1 MVDTSALPQ
10 ERASL
15 DKEIRKSNVILLIY
29 ADHYSY
35 ERIALF
41 WLPHFRSLGVNVPVV
56 LCANKSDLVFNVT
69 TEQIVEDEM
78 LPVMAEFKEIDS
90 CIRTSARDHHNINE
104 AFFLCQKAVT
114 DPIAPLFDSKES
126 NLKPACISALERIF
140 HLCDHDQDGLLSD
153 DEIQGFQIKCFGKA
167 LTPSDLENIKI
178 TISKSSTE
186 AIAGGG
192 ITGSG
197 FVILNKL
204 FAEKGRH
211 ETIWLIL
218 RTFHYSNSLSLEPR
232 YLSPKFD
239 IPLSCSAELSPA
251 GYRFFVDLFLLHDKD
266 NDGGLS
272 QTELTSLFAPTP
284 GLPQSWSDDSDDF
297 PSSTIRNEADHIT
310 LQGWLAQWSMTTFF
324 SPKTTL
330 AYLAY
335 LGYDPPDHNTTSA
348 LHLTKAR
355 RRTLRSRKRPA
366 KTERNV
372 LLAYLLGPPASG
384 KSSLLDAFLSR
395 PFSQTYH
402 PTIKPR
408 TAVNAVELPGGKQCT
423 LILSELGELEPAIL
437 KNSSKLSAADLI
449 VYAYDSSDPDSFAY
463 IPSLHAQHPHMA
475 DMPTLYIALKADM
488 DKSTQRGEVQPEEYT
503 TSLGLGKPLHVSV
516 TWGSISEVFVGIAE
530 AALWPVNALPV
541 GAEKEEDAGDWVR
554 WWLAGGAL
562 IAVAGTAMGIWRRLG
577 RD

>member
-1 MVDTSALPQ
+1 M
-10 ERASL
+10 
-15 DKEIRKSNVILLIY
+15 ILLIY

-56 LCANKSDLVFNVT
+56 LCANKSDLVSNVT
-69 TEQIVEDEM
+69 TEQIIEDEM

-126 NLKPACISALERIF
+126 NLKPACISALRRVF
-140 HLCDHDQDGLLSD
+140 HLCDHDHDGLLSD
-153 DEIQGFQIKCFGKA
+153 DEIQDFQDKCFGRV
-167 LTPSDLENIKI
+167 LSPSDLENIKN
-178 TISKSSTE
+178 TISKSCPEAVTE
-186 AIAGGG
+186 RG
-192 ITGSG
+192 ITSSG
-197 FVILNKL
+197 FVFLNKL

-232 YLSPKFD
+232 YLTPKFEV
-239 IPLSCSAELSPA
+239 PTNCSAELSPA

-272 QTELTSLFAPTP
+272 PTELTSLFAPTP
-284 GLPQSWSDDSDDF
+284 GLPHSWSDDGDDF

-324 SPKTTL
+324 SPKDTL

-348 LHLTKAR
+348 LHLTKPR
-355 RRTLRSRKRPA
+355 KRTLRSRKRPS

-372 LLAYLLGPPASG
+372 LLAYLCGPAGAG

-408 TAVNAVELPGGKQCT
+408 TAVNTVELPGGKQCT

-437 KNSSKLSAADLI
+437 ENPSKLSAADLV

-463 IPSLHAQHPHMA
+463 VPTLRTQHPHLA
-475 DMPTLYIALKADM
+475 EMPSLYVALKADM
-488 DKSTQRGEVQPEEYT
+488 DRSTQRGDVQPEEYT

-516 TWGSISEVFVGIAE
+516 TWGSISELFVAIAE
-530 AALWPVNALPV
+530 AALWPANALPMATDV
-541 GAEKEEDAGDWVR
+541 EEDGRDWMR
-554 WWLAGGAL
+554 WGLTGGAVV
-562 IAVAGTAMGIWRRLG
+562 VAGAAAVGIWRKVG

>member
-1 MVDTSALPQ
+1 MDLN
-10 ERASL
+10 
-15 DKEIRKSNVILLIY
+15 KEIRKSNVILLIY

-56 LCANKSDLVFNVT
+56 LCANKADLASNVA
-69 TEQIVEDEM
+69 TEQIIEDEL
-78 LPVMAEFKEIDS
+78 LPVMVEFKEIDS
-90 CIRTSARDHHNINE
+90 CIRTSARDHQNINE

-126 NLKPACISALERIF
+126 DLKPACVAALKRIF
-140 HLCDHDQDGLLSD
+140 HLCDHDQDGFLSD
-153 DEIQGFQIKCFGKA
+153 NEIQGFQNKCFHKP
-167 LTPSDLENIKI
+167 LTSSDLDNIKV
-178 TISKSSTE
+178 TLSKSCPETVTE
-186 AIAGGG
+186 KGVTSA
-192 ITGSG
+192 G
-197 FVILNKL
+197 FVLLNKF
-204 FAEKGRH
+204 FADKGRH

-218 RTFHYSNSLSLEPR
+218 RTFHYTNSLSLEPR
-232 YLSPKFD
+232 YLTPEFD
-239 IPLSCSAELSPA
+239 VPANCSAELSPS
-251 GYRFFVDLFLLHDKD
+251 GYNFFVHLFLLYDKD

-272 QTELTSLFAPTP
+272 QSELKSLFSPTP

-297 PSSTIRNEADHIT
+297 PSSTICNEANHIT

-348 LHLTKAR
+348 LQLTKAR
-355 RRTLRSRKRPA
+355 KRTFRSRKRPA
-366 KTERNV
+366 KTERNI
-372 LLAYLLGPPASG
+372 LLAYVLGPSGAG

-408 TAVNAVELPGGKQCT
+408 NAVNTVELPGGKQCT

-437 KNSSKLSAADLI
+437 ENLYKLSAADLV

-463 IPSLHAQHPHMA
+463 IPSLRGQHPHLV
-475 DMPTLYIALKADM
+475 DMPSLYVALKADM
-488 DKSTQRGEVQPEEYT
+488 DRSTQRGDIQPEEYT
-503 TSLGLGKPLHVSV
+503 TSLGLSKPLHASV

-530 AALWPVNALPV
+530 AALWPANALPV
-541 GAEKEEDAGDWVR
+541 DPDEKEDPGDWMR
-554 WWLAGGAL
+554 WWLAGGAVVTVGAA
-562 IAVAGTAMGIWRRLG
+562 AVGIWRRLG
-577 RD
+577 KD